1 MWSSSTKG
9 CSKLDHV
16 AEPGRCVKAYHE
28 QSPHGV
34 VDEDGSRCDEHAETY
49 KAIGLPI
56 VSDHSLSLEELQHTI
71 VKFEEGVNECI
82 SLEYLVVAITSLS
95 LPPQSRAKLRT
106 PVGEIAA
113 RSPQPWIAQPP
124 AS

>member
-9 CSKLDHV
+9 CIELEHV
-16 AEPGRCVKAYHE
+16 AELSRSVKAYHE

-56 VSDHSLSLEELQHTI
+56 VSVHSLPPEGLQHTI
-71 VKFEEGVNECI
+71 VKFGEGVNECI

-95 LPPQSRAKLRT
+95 LPPPKSRQAKDPCR
-106 PVGEIAA
+106 
-113 RSPQPWIAQPP
+113 
-124 AS
+124 